1 MKKLW
6 LLLFIPVI
14 VVLFWAVQNRSAAP
28 RVVFAKAKRQTIS
41 STIST
46 NGKIEPIEYVD
57 VRVEAAGLIRKL
69 LVHLGDNVRTG
80 QEIAQLSQAGLT
92 EDLQANEARVAQA
105 EAELDTLRGGGR
117 SSEQAELQGNL
128 ARVKEQRA
136 AAQRNYE
143 SLDRLQQLNAATK
156 YEVDQA
162 RQTVS
167 DLDTQIQALSTRRT
181 ALVGRG
187 DIEAAQQRLREAQ
200 ANVQLSRSRIGDTSV
215 HAPMAGTVYDLPAHQ
230 GAYLNVGDPVAS
242 IGKLNPVRV
251 RVYVDEP
258 ELGRIAVGQRVK
270 ITWDALPGKQWNG
283 TVDKKPTEVVALASR
298 QVGEV
303 LCTIDN
309 PNRELVP
316 GTNVNAFILTQ
327 VVQDTLTIP
336 KTSVRRDNGT
346 GVFLL
351 QRDNKLKW
359 QPVRTGVG
367 DALRVQVEDGLQEG
381 DAVAQPSDVVLKQGM
396 TVNPVVP

>member
-1 MKKLW
+1 LKKLW
-6 LLLFIPVI
+6 LLLFVPVV
-14 VVLFWAVQNRSAAP
+14 VVLFWVVQNRSAAP

-69 LVHLGDNVRTG
+69 FVHLGDNVRAG
-80 QEIAQLSQAGLT
+80 QEIAQLSQAGLG
-92 EDLQANEARVAQA
+92 EDLQANEARAAQA
-105 EAELDTLRGGGR
+105 QAELDTLKGGGR
-117 SSEQAELQGNL
+117 SSEQAEIQGNL
-128 ARVKEQRA
+128 ARMKEQRA
-136 AAQRNYE
+136 AAQRNFE
-143 SLDRLQQLNAATK
+143 SLDRLQKLNAATQ

-162 RQTVS
+162 RQAVS
-167 DLDTQIQALSTRRT
+167 DLDTQIQSLSTRRT

-187 DIEAAQQRLREAQ
+187 DIEAAQERLREAQ
-200 ANVQLSRSRIGDTSV
+200 ANVQLSRSHIGDTVV

-230 GAYLNVGDPVAS
+230 GAYLNIGDPVAS

-258 ELGRIAVGQRVK
+258 ELGRIAVGQPVR

-283 TVDKKPTEVVALASR
+283 KVDKKPTEVIPLGSR

-309 PNRELVP
+309 PDHELVP

-336 KTSVRRDNGT
+336 KTAVRRDNGT

-351 QRDNKLKW
+351 QSENKLKW
-359 QPVRTGVG
+359 QPVKTGVG
-367 DALRVQVEDGLQEG
+367 DALRVQVEEGVHEG
-381 DAVAQPSDVVLKQGM
+381 DAVAQPSDVVLKDGM
-396 TVNPVVP
+396 TVTPLIQ